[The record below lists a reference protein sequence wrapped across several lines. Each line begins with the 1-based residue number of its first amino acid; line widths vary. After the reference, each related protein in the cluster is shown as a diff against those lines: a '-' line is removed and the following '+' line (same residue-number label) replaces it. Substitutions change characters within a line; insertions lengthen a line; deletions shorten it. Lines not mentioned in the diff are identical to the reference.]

1 MRQLDEEAQSEA
13 KRRAR
18 NLVADALQRVAASH
32 AAETTS
38 SLIELPS
45 DDMKGRIIGRE
56 GRNIRT
62 LEHLTGVDVI
72 VDDTPQAVVLS
83 SFDPIRRE
91 IAKITLLKLVEDGRI
106 QPARIEE
113 MYYQSKTEIDEHIQ
127 QAGEQAVFEANCGD
141 FHEEIVK
148 LLGRLNYRT
157 SYGQNVLKHTL
168 EVVHLAGL
176 MATELEANVKTAKR
190 AAMLHDVGK
199 ALTHEVEGS
208 HAAISTQYAKR
219 YGETPG
225 VIHAVEA
232 HHYEVQPQTVEAVLL
247 IAADAIS
254 GARPGA
260 RGDSLE
266 NYIKRL
272 AALEELAA
280 KKPGVEKV
288 YALQAG
294 REIRVIVK
302 PGEINDDEAAL
313 LSHEIAREIEND
325 LEYPGQIKVTVIRE
339 FRRNV
344 EFAKYAAASAF
355 ARCGGATTSR
365 RSVPD
370 ERSRLGADQGHARGA
385 RAGGGALAG
394 GGGRDRLQHLH
405 DPREAGSALRRAPR
419 QREDAEGRRPRQ
431 GDRRRRLLRGG
442 AARAALRALPV
453 RRRRL
458 RPGHDPAPRA
468 TGSAP
473 AARRPA
479 AASAPARSASSPA
492 RCRCTAN
499 AASRPGCRSRWAATR
514 SARTA
519 SCPPCAGAR
528 QSRRPGE
535 ILAEVTRLAAEGVRE
550 ITLLGQ
556 NVNSWGRD
564 LAPDVRTEF
573 GELLR
578 ACDAVDGIERIRFT
592 SPHPK
597 DFRREVI
604 AAMADCD
611 AGLRARAPAAPVRA
625 RPGS

>member
-1 MRQLDEEAQSEA
+1 MLVIAAIVISVLVTAALVVVVLRMLGGSSVAEARREAESIRREAKVEAREEAVRLRQDVERELAEQRGRITKTEERVLAKEDEVDRRQRELERRQLEVDRREQGLADREIHVKELQEDLKQAKQRELEELERVAGMTVNEAKARLLAQSEELVRHDLARRVRQLDEEAQTEA

-32 AAETTS
+32 ASETTS

-91 IAKITLLKLVEDGRI
+91 IAKMTLLKLVEDGRI

-113 MYYQSKTEIDEHIQ
+113 MYYQSKAEIDEHIL
-127 QAGEQAVFEANCGD
+127 QAGEQAVFEANAGD

-190 AAMLHDVGK
+190 AAILHDVGK
-199 ALTHEVEGS
+199 AVTHEIEGS
-208 HAAISTQYAKR
+208 HAAISTQYARR
-219 YGETPG
+219 YGEAPG
-225 VIHAVEA
+225 VVHAVEA

-272 AALEELAA
+272 EALEELAA
-280 KKPGVEKV
+280 KKAGVEKV

-294 REIRVIVK
+294 REIRVMVK
-302 PGEINDDEAAL
+302 PTEIDDDQAAL
-313 LSHEIAREIEND
+313 LSHEIARDIEHE

-339 FRRNV
+339 SRST
-344 EFAKYAAASAF
+344 EFAK
-355 ARCGGATTSR
+355 
-365 RSVPD
+365 
-370 ERSRLGADQGHARGA
+370 
-385 RAGGGALAG
+385 
-394 GGGRDRLQHLH
+394 
-405 DPREAGSALRRAPR
+405 
-419 QREDAEGRRPRQ
+419 
-431 GDRRRRLLRGG
+431 
-442 AARAALRALPV
+442 
-453 RRRRL
+453 
-458 RPGHDPAPRA
+458 
-468 TGSAP
+468 
-473 AARRPA
+473 
-479 AASAPARSASSPA
+479 
-492 RCRCTAN
+492 
-499 AASRPGCRSRWAATR
+499 
-514 SARTA
+514 
-519 SCPPCAGAR
+519 
-528 QSRRPGE
+528 
-535 ILAEVTRLAAEGVRE
+535 
-550 ITLLGQ
+550 
-556 NVNSWGRD
+556 
-564 LAPDVRTEF
+564 
-573 GELLR
+573 
-578 ACDAVDGIERIRFT
+578 
-592 SPHPK
+592 
-597 DFRREVI
+597 
-604 AAMADCD
+604 
-611 AGLRARAPAAPVRA
+611 
-625 RPGS
+625 